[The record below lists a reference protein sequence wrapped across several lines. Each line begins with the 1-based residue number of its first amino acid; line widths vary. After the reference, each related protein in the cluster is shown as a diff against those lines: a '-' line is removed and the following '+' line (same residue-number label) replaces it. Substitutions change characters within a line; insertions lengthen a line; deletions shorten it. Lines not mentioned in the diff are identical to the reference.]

1 MNYSINYLFRF
12 ATANLGSLTAAT
24 AAATA
29 MASALGR
36 AGSAAAGLGIVGA
49 AGGAALGGMF
59 VAAVK
64 EAAKFEDKLAEIRKV
79 VPDMTKDQMW
89 KMGEQVQRLAIWS
102 GAAKEEIADIFAG
115 GARMGIRGTEALSQ
129 FAETVT
135 KVAVAWD
142 GVSASFAGETMGRI
156 TGQFFGNLSAEEAQ
170 KRMVGVAD
178 SINYLGQNI
187 AGAKPMEMLKFFQRA
202 GNIMNQT
209 GLNAHEAAAWGAT
222 AISAGVSGSM
232 EGTQAS
238 ASIWRMMTK
247 ARTKQGMKA
256 FKAMGWDIKDF
267 DQTVK
272 NEGRVAGML
281 KLMEKVASI
290 PDKNKAIGSLG
301 AMLGDQRAARQLVA
315 MSGQLNKFKY
325 ALASTD
331 VEWAKKFM
339 KDPQWVEW
347 LRKTRPDELARLQQ
361 LTPQG
366 RTLAGGSVDQEFKAR
381 MDSMLKQMA
390 RVREAWDFVLV
401 ELGKGALPVLTP
413 WVSGLADA
421 LERLGNNKDVLGY
434 IGAGATTLASG
445 ALLAGIGLLTTRLL
459 GLGGTAGVAVR
470 AIGGLLAFSGM
481 ALAITVAVLGI
492 STLYWI
498 YDNWPKIKDLLS
510 EKITIDIAFPDAPDW
525 LKWFWGMANKSSS
538 NPFGGNFI
546 ETGEDAVGQSG
557 PYRTGLLGV
566 PVRSEHAN
574 RMAEVAR
581 LYSNPMQNFGP
592 VGALVNDDSL
602 IGRAKSWFGAGSG
615 PILTEPTWPTT
626 TPFGSATSA
635 IPSAMNVGV
644 SVEPVTFQPATITI
658 NAPPGVAPDS
668 VTLQAN
674 PARGQSTAESG
685 GGSGRPWAQ

>member
-12 ATANLGSLTAAT
+12 ATANVGSLTAAT

-29 MASALGR
+29 MAGALTKAGTAAAALGV
-36 AGSAAAGLGIVGA
+36 VGA
-49 AGGAALGGMF
+49 AGGAALGGLF

-64 EAAKFEDKLAEIRKV
+64 EAAKFEDKMAEVRKV
-79 VPDMTKDQMW
+79 VPDMTKETMW
-89 KMGEQVQRLAIWS
+89 AMGKEVQRLAIWS
-102 GAAKEEIADIFAG
+102 GETKENIADIFAG

-267 DQTVK
+267 DRTVAK
-272 NEGRVAGML
+272 EGRVAGML

-290 PDKNKAIGSLG
+290 PDKNKAIGALG

-325 ALASTD
+325 ALASTS
-331 VEWAKKFM
+331 VEWAKKFLGDS
-339 KDPQWVEW
+339 KWVEW
-347 LRKTRPDELARLQQ
+347 LRQTRPDELERLLR

-366 RTLAGGSVDQEFKAR
+366 RTLAAGSVDQEFNAR
-381 MDSMLKQMA
+381 MDSMVKQMA

-434 IGAGATTLASG
+434 IGAGATTLAAG
-445 ALLAGIGLLTTRLL
+445 ATLAGIGLLTTRLL
-459 GLGGTAGVAVR
+459 GLGGAAGVAVR
-470 AIGGLLAFSGM
+470 AIGGLLAFSGI
-481 ALAITVAVLGI
+481 ALAITIAVAGI
-492 STLYWI
+492 SSLYWL
-498 YDNWPKIKDLLS
+498 YDNWPKLKALLL
-510 EKITIDIAFPDAPDW
+510 EKITVDIAFPEAPDW
-525 LKWFWGMANKSSS
+525 LKWLWGMANKGSS

-546 ETGEDAVGQSG
+546 EQQSG
-557 PYRTGLLGV
+557 GAPDAGTFGMPIL
-566 PVRSEHAN
+566 SDHAR
-574 RMAEVAR
+574 RMAEEAR
-581 LYSNPMQNFGP
+581 RFYSPHQSF
-592 VGALVNDDSL
+592 GAL
-602 IGRAKSWFGAGSG
+602 GAPPERTWGQWWSG
-615 PILTEPTWPTT
+615 TDPAWGA

-635 IPSAMNVGV
+635 IPGAMNVGV
-644 SVEPVTFQPATITI
+644 SVEPVTFQPASIAI
-658 NAPPGVAPDS
+658 QYNGPLGGPDS
-668 VTLQAN
+668 VSLQAN
-674 PARGQSTAESG
+674 PARGQSTAQSG
-685 GGSGRPWAQ
+685 GGSTRGWAE